1 MQNHPLLDTILQTLH
16 TQYGFVAYDV
26 EPNELYTYHSTTELV
41 NGEQIRWC
49 SGEDP
54 ALLWCFHALVFD
66 IGEDDNPPFLEIG
79 LGVNFSIPNSP
90 ILADIKLFDVPPSVE
105 VEDLV
110 EITDINRW
118 HWFMGHRIGPYIQQ
132 GEDIADAFIQQGEDI
147 AGEWEDREED
157 A

>member
-1 MQNHPLLDTILQTLH
+1 METHPLLDTILQALH
-16 TQYGFVAYDV
+16 TQYGFVAYDA

-66 IGEDDNPPFLEIG
+66 IDEDNPPFLEIG
-79 LGVNFSIPNSP
+79 LGVNFGIPNSP

-147 AGEWEDREED
+147 AGEWND